1 MCRNKVSLFAI
12 FYLSVFLSNLKSF
25 EVVNALVT
33 LTFVL
38 TGEDRVGRIRGRK
51 GYERQERKEW
61 EV

>member
-1 MCRNKVSLFAI
+1 M

-38 TGEDRVGRIRGRK
+38 TGEERG
-51 GYERQERKEW
+51 W
-61 EV
+61 EN